1 MHFSELII
9 FAWILMDKYTSFHR
23 GIAAT
28 HQTLSS
34 SINIEPV
41 AQTVL
46 KEHFWLSVI
55 GKNIGM
61 TIYFFADGGV

>member
-1 MHFSELII
+1 
-9 FAWILMDKYTSFHR
+9 MDKYTSFHR
-23 GIAAT
+23 GVAAT
-28 HQTLSS
+28 HRTLSS

-46 KEHFWLSVI
+46 REKNVLSVI
-55 GKNIGM
+55 GKSIGM

>member
-1 MHFSELII
+1 
-9 FAWILMDKYTSFHR
+9 MDKYFHR
-23 GIAAT
+23 GVATT

-46 KEHFWLSVI
+46 KEHFLLSVI
-55 GKNIGM
+55 GKSIEM
-61 TIYFFADGGV
+61 TIFCVQIMGYRFM